1 MKFVLTGLLL
11 LIALVSGCSRPAPAN
26 VAATVN
32 GRAITYAELEKQ
44 FEAQFGGPAGER
56 SSGDQA
62 QIQKL
67 EVLRTL
73 VDNEIMLQRAEK
85 LGLMAVDA
93 DVDAKFNELKSPY
106 TQEEFQKQLDARK
119 MSVDEL
125 RAQLRRDLSVQ
136 KLFNKE
142 ITSQISISDKDIA
155 DFYNANKASFNI
167 AEPQIH
173 MAQILVTPAPDPNV
187 RNLKNDKAQDDEQ
200 ARKKIQ
206 SLMTRIRR
214 GEEFAML
221 AQNYSEDVASS
232 QNGGDLGFIPESALE
247 KANVE
252 LRKLVMA
259 LRPGET
265 SGPIHTAE
273 GYRILKVI
281 TREPAGQRELSDPK
295 VQQTIRETLIN
306 RKDQLLKAAYYEM
319 ARNNAKVENYFV
331 NGIVGDGQKK

>member
-1 MKFVLTGLLL
+1 MKLIAAVVP
-11 LIALVSGCSRPAPAN
+11 LIALLGACNRPAPAN
-26 VAATVN
+26 VAGTVN
-32 GRAITYAELEKQ
+32 GRAITYAELDKQ

-62 QIQKL
+62 QIQKV
-67 EVLRTL
+67 EVLRTM
-73 VDNEIMLQRAEK
+73 VDNEIMLQRAER

-93 DVDAKFNELKSPY
+93 DVDAKFTELKSPY
-106 TQEEFQKQLDARK
+106 TQEEFQKQLDTRK
-119 MSVDEL
+119 MSMDEL
-125 RAQLRRDLSVQ
+125 KAQLRRDLSVQ

-142 ITSQISISDKDIA
+142 ITSRISISEKDIT
-155 DFYNANKASFNI
+155 DFYNANRASFNVT
-167 AEPQIH
+167 EPQIH
-173 MAQILVTPAPDPNV
+173 MAQILVTPTPDPSV

-206 SLMTRIRR
+206 SIDTRLRR
-214 GEEFAML
+214 GEDFAML
-221 AQNYSEDVASS
+221 AQNYSEDTASS

-252 LRKLVMA
+252 LRKMVTS

-265 SGPIHTAE
+265 SAPIHTAE
-273 GYRILKVI
+273 GYRVLKVI
-281 TREPAGQRELSDPK
+281 TRETAGQRELSDPK

-319 ARNNAKVENYFV
+319 ARNDAKVINYFV
-331 NGIVGDGQKK
+331 NGIVGEGQKK